1 MLSSPSVLSGLPSP
15 PLTQIPKIA
24 LEVSR
29 SQRGFRHLHSRIAL
43 IGVADCALALQE
55 TYPLTSGVC
64 VGFPIDQ

>member
-1 MLSSPSVLSGLPSP
+1 MLSPPSVLSGLTISS
-15 PLTQIPKIA
+15 LTQMPKTA

-43 IGVADCALALQE
+43 IGVAGCALASQE

-64 VGFPIDQ
+64 VCVSL